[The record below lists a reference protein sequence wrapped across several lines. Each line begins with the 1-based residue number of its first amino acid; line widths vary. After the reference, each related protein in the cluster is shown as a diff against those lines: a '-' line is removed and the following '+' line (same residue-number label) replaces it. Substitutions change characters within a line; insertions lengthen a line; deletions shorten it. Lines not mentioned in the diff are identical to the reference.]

1 MNIELLEQKEQ
12 LYEDYRQKITEFE
25 STVQQCKDLESAL
38 RSAKSL
44 SAKLENEVADLKHL
58 IMYMI
63 TNDLDPVSAKLKY
76 NENDPIHFS
85 SPSFHSSVYATSAS
99 NLTDVLYIP
108 GTV

>member
-44 SAKLENEVADLKHL
+44 SAKLENEVADIKQL

-76 NENDPIHFS
+76 HKNDPIHFS
-85 SPSFHSSVYATSAS
+85 SSIFHHSVYATSSS
-99 NLTDVLYIP
+99 NMSDVSYITR
-108 GTV
+108 TV